1 MLRVLH
7 SLTDRS
13 DGFLSIQSNF
23 SLEVEPK
30 TFLQNKL
37 AKDENDLDEVLP
49 RVQSLR
55 KEVTKLDEL
64 RKAYIEN
71 PALGDLDS
79 VVEVSVH
86 QLWEHLPSR
95 IARNANALCSVSGSN
110 ISIASK
116 KQSRRKRSKK
126 RSRPKLIYCTKH

>member
-1 MLRVLH
+1 MSSTRPCTIWHDNV
-7 SLTDRS
+7 STIRS
-13 DGFLSIQSNF
+13 DDTLVKYADSLSVLVIQSDF

-49 RVQSLR
+49 KVQSLR
-55 KEVTKLDEL
+55 NEVTKLEEL

-79 VVEVSVH
+79 VVEVSPPRH
-86 QLWEHLPSR
+86 TC
-95 IARNANALCSVSGSN
+95 ANHAGDV
-110 ISIASK
+110 
-116 KQSRRKRSKK
+116 
-126 RSRPKLIYCTKH
+126 Y